1 MIWRLC
7 FWINSDNYSYVFK
20 DTCRWEEEHVF
31 LWQLFLM
38 KNVVTSIRLKAF
50 FMLQRF
56 IIMIALESCLVSQN
70 IKNESIH
77 IICKYIKPRL
87 NSKWISFQQNK
98 ICKSQYITL
107 DMKFMIFAKL
117 YKNNICH
124 WNLGFRY
131 IKLVSWSSFWLTT
144 SFKILLVYW
153 SRNICSLNIWIFGLR
168 CSNKYYLT
176 IAEIISLR

>member
-31 LWQLFLM
+31 LWQLFVM

-70 IKNESIH
+70 IKND
-77 IICKYIKPRL
+77 L
-87 NSKWISFQQNK
+87 
-98 ICKSQYITL
+98 
-107 DMKFMIFAKL
+107 
-117 YKNNICH
+117 
-124 WNLGFRY
+124 
-131 IKLVSWSSFWLTT
+131 
-144 SFKILLVYW
+144 
-153 SRNICSLNIWIFGLR
+153 
-168 CSNKYYLT
+168 
-176 IAEIISLR
+176 